1 MGLCFVSN
9 LLPIIQL
16 VSADDI
22 QIKFSKNLIS
32 RRKEKGYTQEQI
44 ADFLGV
50 TIKTYRSWEK
60 DTLPKST
67 ELFNLANVLEC
78 DIDYL
83 FGRISHE
90 THIRDYIDTYFSL
103 SHQAFDKL
111 MLLYL
116 MKNGNNARIAND
128 ISWILEYLI
137 VTQRGNELLDLI
149 RLYAFDIGSKDAPEM
164 NLEYDLTVKSLLN
177 GSETYCHISQ
187 QAAAKKII
195 DEYILD
201 SISKHLKEMGA
212 KHNRAYS
219 VKPDNPKIMPPVD

>member
-1 MGLCFVSN
+1 MSN
-9 LLPIIQL
+9 LLPN
-16 VSADDI
+16 VSPVSTEDI
-22 QIKFSKNLIS
+22 QKEFSKNLIC
-32 RRKEKGYTQEQI
+32 RRKEKEYTQEQI

-60 DTLPKST
+60 DALPKST
-67 ELFNLANVLEC
+67 ELFNLAKVLEC

-90 THIRDYIDTYFSL
+90 THLSNYIDTYFSL

-111 MLLYL
+111 MLLNL
-116 MKNGNNARIAND
+116 MKGNNNARIAKD

-137 VTQRGNELLDLI
+137 VSKKGNELLDLI
-149 RLYAFDIGSKDAPEM
+149 RLYAFGIGSKDAPEM

-201 SISKHLKEMGA
+201 SISKHLKEMGL
-212 KHNRAYS
+212 KHNKAYF
-219 VKPDNPKIMPPVD
+219 VKSDNPKIMPPVD